1 MRLLFGFVYRHFNYG
16 KPQARIRDRSL
27 PFMCMITLT
36 FFNYINALSVTLTQ
50 MYMSTPPTLCISF
63 SIKYQILVFSF
74 LVLCPSWLLSYSC
87 PQVNRAVGREVSAS
101 LWIKW
106 RGERRARWGCRGGD
120 EAVGLTRARHDDLPQ
135 CVSQLAWVT
144 LMKAHMEAN
153 THPRI
158 NKVILTRVSSKI
170 PSFVHRKVCLA
181 QFLSLIYPCPF
192 CRSLKYEEAH

>member
-1 MRLLFGFVYRHFNYG
+1 
-16 KPQARIRDRSL
+16 
-27 PFMCMITLT
+27 
-36 FFNYINALSVTLTQ
+36 
-50 MYMSTPPTLCISF
+50 MSTPPTLCISF